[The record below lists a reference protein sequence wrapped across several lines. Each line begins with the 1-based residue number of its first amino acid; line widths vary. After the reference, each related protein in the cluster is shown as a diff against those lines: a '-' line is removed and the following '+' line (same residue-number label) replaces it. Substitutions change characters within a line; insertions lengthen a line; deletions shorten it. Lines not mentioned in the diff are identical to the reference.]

1 MKANRMLLF
10 LFITIQVVGFSLLW
24 SKLPI
29 QGELTTTPS
38 QLSVDILA
46 KLDVLTK
53 QQELKLSQQ
62 PVNTSDGMAI
72 VSYPEE
78 ETFRNAIRNILK
90 EELAIAL
97 ENQTIVASAAPSQTK
112 SNIEQPLT
120 PEQAQQQQSDMIASR
135 SIIEQAISE
144 GDWNNED
151 VAAMEPYVKS
161 LSNAQREELIEL
173 YLQGIG
179 VEAMSKGVPPPPL

>member
-1 MKANRMLLF
+1 MKADRLLLF

-24 SKLPI
+24 SKLPG
-29 QGELTTTPS
+29 QGELATTPN

-53 QQELKLSQQ
+53 QEALIPGQQ
-62 PVNTSDGMAI
+62 PVSTSDGLAM
-72 VSYPEE
+72 VSYPEA
-78 ETFRNAIRNILK
+78 ETFRNAIRDILK

-97 ENQTIVASAAPSQTK
+97 ENQTLVASAAIEQSK
-112 SNIEQPLT
+112 SNIERPLT
-120 PEQAQQQQSDMIASR
+120 PEQAEQRQTAMTASR

-144 GDWNNED
+144 GEWNNED
-151 VAAMEPYVKS
+151 VSAMEPYVKS
-161 LSNAQREELIEL
+161 LSNSQREELIEL

-179 VEAMSKGVPPPPL
+179 VEAMSEGVPPPPL